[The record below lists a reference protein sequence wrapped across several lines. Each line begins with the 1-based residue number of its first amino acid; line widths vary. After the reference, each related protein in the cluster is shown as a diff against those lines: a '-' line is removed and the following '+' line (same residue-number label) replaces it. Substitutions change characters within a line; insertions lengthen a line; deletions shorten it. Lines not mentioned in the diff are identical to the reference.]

1 MSGDVYVCQRYPFCL
16 FSFNCSIRF
25 GTFLTVY
32 YFCHFNL
39 LNIKIKCLSNIQM
52 VHSDIS
58 LCHLT
63 IFDVQNIQLFFFY
76 DKAAMTVLINKVNF
90 VSVSTIRLYFGTVR
104 QCGIYLVFHLINYKI
119 KYSFKYTNDVL

>member
-1 MSGDVYVCQRYPFCL
+1 
-16 FSFNCSIRF
+16 
-25 GTFLTVY
+25 
-32 YFCHFNL
+32 
-39 LNIKIKCLSNIQM
+39 M

-63 IFDVQNIQLFFFY
+63 IVDVQNIQLFFFY

-104 QCGIYLVFHLINYKI
+104 QCGIYFVFHLINYKI
-119 KYSFKYTNDVL
+119 KCFFKYTNDVL